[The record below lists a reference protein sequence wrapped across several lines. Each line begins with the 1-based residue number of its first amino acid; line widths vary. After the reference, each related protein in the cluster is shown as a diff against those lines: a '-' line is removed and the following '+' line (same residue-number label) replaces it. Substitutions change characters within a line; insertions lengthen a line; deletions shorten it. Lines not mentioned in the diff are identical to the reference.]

1 MNEILNSEY
10 EKYLIYP
17 NESIDKLTVNRTFE
31 RLFEA
36 IDSKAKSSSLTVDTA
51 TVSSYGKAKFSSD
64 TSYSFDKP
72 DGDDS
77 DYNSSMLNIA
87 QLRDMSKRISNGSSE
102 SLYAAPVSS
111 NGTQTLSVSGN
122 RYWVKSDYMDS
133 KFVFMPNGINTITCS
148 FNIGFNGLAG
158 AIGDDS
164 IIDSDVISP
173 LSLSSYGDT
182 INIDKESYWNIE
194 DFVNDNNGIDGL
206 PDSTDVR
213 NLIGMDGRSM
223 DIPFMETVNVTLRH
237 NNCSSTKYSA
247 YRQSYIELC
256 MSMKLSVK
264 SLFERKYGKR
274 TYETITDSSSISGY
288 AETNIGEPNRK
299 FRLFTQKPMVM
310 AQIGFFN
317 NESNPKPLFGFDN
330 GINTNSEQLTSRFSS
345 HSQLSQK
352 PLDEVD
358 IDGNMVSP
366 LNGSVLVKRV
376 DNIYDRDG
384 NITDNIISIDIIM
397 KFMAGSAS
405 DPEMEYAMK
414 NLNSRSRVQLAMIG
428 V

>member
-1 MNEILNSEY
+1 MNEIPNSKY

-36 IDSKAKSSSLTVDTA
+36 IDLKAKSSSLTVETA

-64 TSYSFDKP
+64 TSYSFDEP

-173 LSLSSYGDT
+173 LILSSYGDT

-206 PDSTDVR
+206 PDSKDVR

-264 SLFERKYGKR
+264 SLFERKYGRR

-288 AETNIGEPNRK
+288 AETNIGEMNRK
-299 FRLFTQKPMVM
+299 FRLFTQKPLVM

-330 GINTNSEQLTSRFSS
+330 GVNTHSETLISRFSS
-345 HSQLSQK
+345 HNQLSQK

-366 LNGSVLVKRV
+366 VNGSVLVKRAE
-376 DNIYDRDG
+376 NIYDRDG

>member
-330 GINTNSEQLTSRFSS
+330 GINTHSEPLTSRFSS